1 MTLSLGKQLQA
12 VISKM
17 ENDVSCLVQHLWYRP
32 FIAKRADKKQKK
44 RFLKYSMAGNDLR
57 LKEYVGLFTTEQNLT
72 AAN

>member
-17 ENDVSCLVQHLWYRP
+17 ENDASCLVQHLWYRP
-32 FIAKRADKKQKK
+32 FIVKRADKKQKK
-44 RFLKYSMAGNDLR
+44 KILKVFYENDLR
-57 LKEYVGLFTTEQNLT
+57 LKEYVSLFKTKQNLT